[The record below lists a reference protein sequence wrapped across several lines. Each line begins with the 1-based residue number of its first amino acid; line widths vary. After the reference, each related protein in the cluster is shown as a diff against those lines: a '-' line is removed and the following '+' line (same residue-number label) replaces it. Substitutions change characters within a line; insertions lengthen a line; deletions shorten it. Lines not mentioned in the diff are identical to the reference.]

1 MASLSDLAHYSFTSL
16 RSRSLRSYLTVL
28 GIVIGV
34 AAVVSL
40 VSISDGLM
48 ASVEEQLQ
56 AFGPQNA
63 VVMPG
68 DVSNMVMSGGGYAP
82 PTQGRLFEKDL
93 ERVRSVPGTTYVS
106 RALSVRSPLEF
117 RGETITATANG
128 IEPEPFSKM
137 MQVSVSDGR
146 FLDGNDK
153 GTAVIGQHYADKS
166 IFKRDSMS
174 VGSVFY
180 LGEQKK
186 KFRVVGII
194 DPSNSVSK
202 SMLVIPF
209 DDAKA
214 LAGDTILEGE
224 LSSIRFQVAEGY
236 DFDETIEDATWALAS
251 SRGAKLDK
259 KDFSIV
265 TSAFI
270 LQQVGQIIGVLTVF
284 LGFITAV
291 SLVVGGVGVANTMYM
306 SVAERTREIGTLRA
320 IGASSRDI
328 LMLVV
333 IESAI
338 IGLAGGAIGLFMGWL
353 ISAVVSL
360 FGFKAVV
367 SAWLALSALLFSVF
381 LGVMSGFLPAQKAA
395 KLSPVV
401 AIEQG

>member
-1 MASLSDLAHYSFTSL
+1 MASLPDLLHYSLTSL

-40 VSISDGLM
+40 ISISDGLM

-56 AFGPQNA
+56 AFGPRNA

-68 DVSNMVMSGGGYAP
+68 DVTGMAMSGGGYAP
-82 PTQGRLFEKDL
+82 PSQGRLFEKDF

-106 RALSVRSPLEF
+106 RALSVRAPLEF
-117 RGETITATANG
+117 RGETITASANG
-128 IEPEPFSKM
+128 IEPELFSKM
-137 MQVSVSDGR
+137 MKISVSEGR
-146 FLDGNDK
+146 FLDENEE
-153 GTAVIGQHYADKS
+153 GTAVIGQRYADKS
-166 IFKRDSMS
+166 IFKRDSMY

-186 KFRVVGII
+186 KFRVVGIL
-194 DPSNSVSK
+194 DPSSSVSK
-202 SMLVIPF
+202 SMLLIPF
-209 DDAKA
+209 DDAKE
-214 LAGDTILEGE
+214 LAQDAILDDE

-236 DFDETIEDATWALAS
+236 DFDETIGDVTWALAS
-251 SRGAKLDK
+251 SRGVKLDK

-270 LQQVGQIIGVLTVF
+270 LQQVGQIIGVLTAF

-306 SVAERTREIGTLRA
+306 SVMERTREIGTLRA
-320 IGASSRDI
+320 VGASSRDI
-328 LMLVV
+328 LSLVV

-338 IGLAGGAIGLFMGWL
+338 IGLAGGAIGLLIGWL
-353 ISAVVSL
+353 ISLAVSF

-367 SAWLALSALLFSVF
+367 SIWLALSALLFSVM
-381 LGVMSGFLPAQKAA
+381 LGVVSGFLPAQKAA
-395 KLSPVV
+395 KLSPV
-401 AIEQG
+401 AAMEQG